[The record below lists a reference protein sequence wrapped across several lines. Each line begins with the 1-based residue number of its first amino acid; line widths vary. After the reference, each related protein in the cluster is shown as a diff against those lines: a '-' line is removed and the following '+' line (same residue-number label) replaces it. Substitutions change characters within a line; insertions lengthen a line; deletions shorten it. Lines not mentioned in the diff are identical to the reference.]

1 MQVYLFLKNITL
13 NMKKVLIVILIL
25 AVAGVGAGVYLWN
38 KAPAKVEDSKS
49 MAINADDLALAF
61 TTNEQQ
67 ANSTYLNKVLDVSG
81 TIAEV
86 TKNQDGKT
94 VITLSVASDPLSGV
108 QCTMR
113 DNDVKAE
120 IGKPITIKGFC
131 NGYTLVVLLSD
142 CIIK

>member
-1 MQVYLFLKNITL
+1 MLT
-13 NMKKVLIVILIL
+13 MKKILLIILVL
-25 AVAGVGAGVYLWN
+25 AAAGISAGVYLWN

-49 MAINADDLALAF
+49 FAINADDLAIAF
-61 TTNEQQ
+61 TGNEQQ
-67 ANSTYLNKVLDVSG
+67 ANSKYLNKVLDVSG
-81 TIAEV
+81 VITEV
-86 TKNQDGKT
+86 SKNQDGKT
-94 VITLSVASDPLSGV
+94 VIMLGIASDPLSGI

-120 IGKPITIKGFC
+120 IGKSITIKGFC

>member
-1 MQVYLFLKNITL
+1 
-13 NMKKVLIVILIL
+13 MKKVLFIILIL
-25 AVAGVGAGVYLWN
+25 VAVGVGAGLYMWN
-38 KAPAKVEDSKS
+38 KAPDKVEDSAS
-49 MAINADDLALAF
+49 SAISADDLAVAF

-67 ANSTYLNKVLDVSG
+67 ANAKYLNKVLDVSG
-81 TIAEV
+81 TIVEV

-94 VITLSVASDPLSGV
+94 VITLGVASDPLSGV

-113 DNDVKAE
+113 ENNVKAE
-120 IGKPITIKGFC
+120 AGKSITIKGFC

>member
-1 MQVYLFLKNITL
+1 
-13 NMKKVLIVILIL
+13 MKKIVLIILIL
-25 AVAGVGAGVYLWN
+25 VVGGVGAGLYIWN
-38 KAPAKVEDSKS
+38 KAPATVADSAS
-49 MAINADDLALAF
+49 SAISADELAAAF

-67 ANSTYLNKVLDVSG
+67 ANGKFLNKVLDVSG
-81 TIAEV
+81 TIVEV

-94 VITLSVASDPLSGV
+94 VITLGVASDPLSGV

-113 DNDVKAE
+113 DSDIKAE
-120 IGKPITIKGFC
+120 VGKSITIKGFC

>member
-1 MQVYLFLKNITL
+1 
-13 NMKKVLIVILIL
+13 MKKVLLIILIL
-25 AVAGVGAGVYLWN
+25 VAGGVGIGLYMWN

-49 MAINADDLALAF
+49 SAISADDLAIAF

-67 ANSTYLNKVLDVSG
+67 ANARYLNKVLDVSG

-94 VITLSVASDPLSGV
+94 VITLGVASDPLSGV

-120 IGKPITIKGFC
+120 VGKSITIKGFC

-142 CIIK
+142 CIVK

>member
-1 MQVYLFLKNITL
+1 MLM
-13 NMKKVLIVILIL
+13 MKKILLVILVI
-25 AVAGVGAGVYLWN
+25 AVVGVGAGIYLWN
-38 KAPAKVEDSKS
+38 KAPAKVEDSAS
-49 MAINADDLALAF
+49 SAINADDLAIAF

-67 ANSTYLNKVLDVSG
+67 ANGKFLNKVLDVSG

-94 VITLSVASDPLSGV
+94 VITLGVASDPLSGI

-113 DNDVKAE
+113 ESRVKAE
-120 IGKPITIKGFC
+120 VGKPVTIKGFC

>member
-1 MQVYLFLKNITL
+1 MEDIKSDAITADVLAGAFL
-13 NMKKVLIVILIL
+13 
-25 AVAGVGAGVYLWN
+25 A
-38 KAPAKVEDSKS
+38 
-49 MAINADDLALAF
+49 
-61 TTNEQQ
+61 NEQHG
-67 ANSTYLNKVLDVSG
+67 NGKYLNKVLDVTG

-94 VITLSVASDPLSGV
+94 VITLGISSDPLSGI

-113 DNDVKAE
+113 DDHIQAE
-120 IGKPITIKGFC
+120 AGKKITIKGFC

>member
-1 MQVYLFLKNITL
+1 MLM
-13 NMKKVLIVILIL
+13 MKKILLIILVL
-25 AVAGVGAGVYLWN
+25 AAAGIGAGIYLWN

-49 MAINADDLALAF
+49 SAISADDLAIAF
-61 TTNEQQ
+61 TGNEQQ
-67 ANSTYLNKVLDVSG
+67 ANGKYLNKVLDVSG
-81 TIAEV
+81 MITEV
-86 TKNQDGKT
+86 SKNQDGKT
-94 VITLSVASDPLSGV
+94 VIMLGVASDPLSGV

>member
-1 MQVYLFLKNITL
+1 M
-13 NMKKVLIVILIL
+13 MKKILIIILIL
-25 AVAGVGAGVYLWN
+25 AAAGAGAGIYMWN
-38 KAPAKVEDSKS
+38 KKPAKVEDIKS
-49 MAINADDLALAF
+49 EAINADVLATAF

-67 ANSTYLNKVLDVSG
+67 ANAKYLNKVLDVSG
-81 TIAEV
+81 PIAEV

-94 VITLSVASDPLSGV
+94 VITLGVASDPLSGI

-113 DNDVKAE
+113 EDNVKAE
-120 IGKPITIKGFC
+120 VGKTIAIKGFC